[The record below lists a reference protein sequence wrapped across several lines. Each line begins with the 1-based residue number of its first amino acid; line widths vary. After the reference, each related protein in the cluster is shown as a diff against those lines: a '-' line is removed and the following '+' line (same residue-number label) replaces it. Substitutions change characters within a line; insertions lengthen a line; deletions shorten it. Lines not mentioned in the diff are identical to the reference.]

1 MSRNNSVLVVGSQW
15 GDEGKGKLVDVLTE
29 QADVVARYQGGH
41 NAGHTVVINDEQ
53 YILHLVPSGILH
65 EGKLSIIGN
74 GTVVEPASFIKELDE
89 LTERGVTVGD
99 NLLLSKG
106 AHLIMPYHMAL
117 EAANEKS
124 LGKAAIGTTGRGIGP
139 AYVDKFSRRGLKV
152 GDLLYPEIFREK
164 LETALVWT
172 NSVLKNIYSAEEFR
186 AEDVYREYMGYA
198 ERLNQYIADTDI
210 EINNALD
217 AGKKVLFEGA
227 QGTLLDIDFGTY
239 PFVTCSSATA
249 GGVCTGLGVSPLRIG
264 KVVGIVKAYTT
275 RVGSGPFP
283 AEIHGP
289 EGEALRENGAEYGAT
304 TGRPRRCGWLDI
316 VALRHSTRING
327 FSGLAITKLDV
338 LDGLDTLNICTAYD
352 YKGERLTE
360 FPKEAS
366 ILEDCKPVYES
377 IPGWKGST
385 GGLTEFDALPGEAKA
400 YMKAI
405 EEMLGVEIHFISTGP
420 KRNELIIIKDQF

>member
-164 LETALVWT
+164 
-172 NSVLKNIYSAEEFR
+172 
-186 AEDVYREYMGYA
+186 G
-198 ERLNQYIADTDI
+198 
-210 EINNALD
+210 
-217 AGKKVLFEGA
+217 
-227 QGTLLDIDFGTY
+227 
-239 PFVTCSSATA
+239 
-249 GGVCTGLGVSPLRIG
+249 
-264 KVVGIVKAYTT
+264 T
-275 RVGSGPFP
+275 RVDKQR
-283 AEIHGP
+283 A
-289 EGEALRENGAEYGAT
+289 
-304 TGRPRRCGWLDI
+304 
-316 VALRHSTRING
+316 
-327 FSGLAITKLDV
+327 
-338 LDGLDTLNICTAYD
+338 
-352 YKGERLTE
+352 
-360 FPKEAS
+360 
-366 ILEDCKPVYES
+366 
-377 IPGWKGST
+377 
-385 GGLTEFDALPGEAKA
+385 
-400 YMKAI
+400 
-405 EEMLGVEIHFISTGP
+405 
-420 KRNELIIIKDQF
+420 

>member
-1 MSRNNSVLVVGSQW
+1 MNKASSVLIVGSQW
-15 GDEGKGKLVDVLTE
+15 GDEGKGKIVDVLTE

-53 YILHLVPSGILH
+53 FILHLVPSGILH
-65 EGKLSIIGN
+65 KGKLSIIGN
-74 GTVVEPASFIKELDE
+74 GTVVEPESFLKELDE
-89 LTERGVTVGD
+89 LTERGITIGD

-124 LGKAAIGTTGRGIGP
+124 LGKGAIGTTGRGIGP
-139 AYVDKFSRRGLKV
+139 AYVDKFSRMGLKV

-164 LETALVWT
+164 LEKALQWT
-172 NSVLKNIYSAEEFR
+172 NSVLKKIYGAEEFSV
-186 AEDVYREYMGYA
+186 EEVYQQYMRYA
-198 ERLNQYIADTDI
+198 ERLAQHIADTDI
-210 EINNALD
+210 IIND
-217 AGKKVLFEGA
+217 AMDEGKKVLFEGA

-249 GGVCTGLGVSPLRIG
+249 GGVCTGLGVSPLRVG
-264 KVVGIVKAYTT
+264 KIVGIVKAYTT

-289 EGEALRENGAEYGAT
+289 EGEALREKGAEYGAT

-327 FSGLAITKLDV
+327 FTGIAITKLDV
-338 LDGLDTLNICTAYD
+338 LDGQETLNICTAYD

-377 IPGWKGST
+377 MPGWKGTTS
-385 GGLTEFDALPGEAKA
+385 GLTNYDSLPDEAKA
-400 YMKAI
+400 YLKAI
-405 EEMLGVEIHFISTGP
+405 EELLGVKVHFISTGP
-420 KRNELIIIKDQF
+420 KRNELIIIQNQF

>member
-1 MSRNNSVLVVGSQW
+1 
-15 GDEGKGKLVDVLTE
+15 
-29 QADVVARYQGGH
+29 
-41 NAGHTVVINDEQ
+41 
-53 YILHLVPSGILH
+53 
-65 EGKLSIIGN
+65 
-74 GTVVEPASFIKELDE
+74 
-89 LTERGVTVGD
+89 
-99 NLLLSKG
+99 
-106 AHLIMPYHMAL
+106 
-117 EAANEKS
+117 
-124 LGKAAIGTTGRGIGP
+124 
-139 AYVDKFSRRGLKV
+139 
-152 GDLLYPEIFREK
+152 
-164 LETALVWT
+164 
-172 NSVLKNIYSAEEFR
+172 VLKNIYSAEEFR